1 MFSFQI
7 AKVEKLSKEQTSTI
21 TSWLMLR
28 SRKTITI
35 FLMVM
40 RCLAH
45 VEHLAKQEQDTN
57 AKSHLTYLG
66 CFTSTVELL

>member
-35 FLMVM
+35 FVMVM

-45 VEHLAKQEQDTN
+45 VEHLAKQEQDT
-57 AKSHLTYLG
+57 T
-66 CFTSTVELL
+66 